1 MSRVFDSGTVQ
12 TLNLEAKNP
21 TDYTWQYRF
30 VILLG
35 GVVVDELI
43 ATIDPRGTKL
53 LSTDILMP
61 EISEPTELTFQ
72 VHAYEIS
79 GTTDYDLGIKAS
91 STVIVQNVASDNAY
105 NASAYFDGQNQASY
119 VFEAGTTHK
128 VTVKFTN
135 PYDTML
141 EFYIAG
147 RLGAFDAFN
156 TWGFFSLGPGQTV
169 IKEADF
175 LTSNTPAVVGP
186 VTFPVH
192 CTTSGITGVDIVTG
206 SVEIIESQTLQ
217 DGTIEM
223 IPVQTSV
230 GQGRPFEFDV
240 KITNPTNKVWT
251 YSYTALLTDVNGQSI
266 GGISTTMGV
275 APYSSETKR
284 FRISVIYGNMIY
296 PPVGAAYLKTN
307 FMGSWQDHGTINI
320 TAASEPGVT
329 ALLES
334 FQWTDMASYMFK
346 ATIKNTASA
355 EKYFDVYA
363 YLYNGAVLE
372 NLNILGSPTL
382 GAGQSGSV
390 ENQLLP
396 YSGGLHEIKIKI
408 VTYEPGS
415 WVVNGLKTFSAGTV
429 TF

>member
-1 MSRVFDSGTVQ
+1 
-12 TLNLEAKNP
+12 
-21 TDYTWQYRF
+21 
-30 VILLG
+30 
-35 GVVVDELI
+35 
-43 ATIDPRGTKL
+43 
-53 LSTDILMP
+53 
-61 EISEPTELTFQ
+61 
-72 VHAYEIS
+72 
-79 GTTDYDLGIKAS
+79 
-91 STVIVQNVASDNAY
+91 
-105 NASAYFDGQNQASY
+105 
-119 VFEAGTTHK
+119 
-128 VTVKFTN
+128 
-135 PYDTML
+135 
-141 EFYIAG
+141 
-147 RLGAFDAFN
+147 
-156 TWGFFSLGPGQTV
+156 
-169 IKEADF
+169 
-175 LTSNTPAVVGP
+175 
-186 VTFPVH
+186 
-192 CTTSGITGVDIVTG
+192 
-206 SVEIIESQTLQ
+206 
-217 DGTIEM
+217 
-223 IPVQTSV
+223 
-230 GQGRPFEFDV
+230 
-240 KITNPTNKVWT
+240 
-251 YSYTALLTDVNGQSI
+251 
-266 GGISTTMGV
+266 MGV